1 MTTQS
6 YNSYS
11 KKRLKVEFKISDLS
25 DVMTYNRRAGQLVGP
40 PIKHYDEL
48 KKKETEKN
56 KTALKNKKNIYNNNH
71 IPCHPR

>member
-1 MTTQS
+1 
-6 YNSYS
+6 
-11 KKRLKVEFKISDLS
+11 
-25 DVMTYNRRAGQLVGP
+25 MTYNRRAGELVGP